1 MQYVSHSSYL
11 VSIGAI
17 AIGSS
22 ISMKQ
27 LLSKF
32 LPQIVLK
39 AVSEHKV
46 FWGACPQ
53 TPQEVYGT
61 TNPKCCPP
69 PHFSR
74 PSYTSVMGAIA
85 KAPLTHI
92 HTKMN

>member
-1 MQYVSHSSYL
+1 MQYVNHSSYL

-39 AVSEHKV
+39 AVSEHKNTKN
-46 FWGACPQ
+46 FQPLL
-53 TPQEVYGT
+53 EV
-61 TNPKCCPP
+61 
-69 PHFSR
+69 
-74 PSYTSVMGAIA
+74 
-85 KAPLTHI
+85 
-92 HTKMN
+92 